1 MKHISVFAVL
11 LLLLL
16 PGCDQQASLQDIENH
31 IRAEVVKESAGIGS
45 LQAIYLITYTD
56 YKENWIRSNDMYVQK
71 DSVSIDYGFRIDEN
85 AIRVIAEGPK
95 KILQVR
101 LDKGEALATNRVTIG
116 KQTTHSGYVP
126 DGKDGIKK
134 DIDAE
139 INREIESET
148 QRYEP
153 GLLRTAGE
161 NIRNFFKVLA
171 AKYGLELDFQIAG

>member
-31 IRAEVVKESAGIGS
+31 IRAEVAKESAAIGS

-56 YKENWIRSNDMYVQK
+56 YKENWVASNDMYVQK
-71 DSVSIDYGFRIDEN
+71 DKVSIDYGFRIDEN
-85 AIRVIAEGPK
+85 AIRVVADGQK
-95 KILQVR
+95 KVLQVR
-101 LDKGEALATNRVTIG
+101 LDKGEAQAINRVTIG
-116 KQTTHSGYVP
+116 KQTTHQGYVP
-126 DGKDGIKK
+126 QGKDGINK

-148 QRYEP
+148 QRYEAS
-153 GLLRTAGE
+153 LLRTAGE